1 MKSHI
6 STLHTRMIRAALKV
20 TECRYRVAAAGIDHR
35 NRIIGIKVNSPKH
48 VMRGDHAEERLMRE
62 MPRSLKR
69 IVIIRVNSKGEMLPI
84 DPCVTCARI
93 ADKLGVT
100 IEKVEAPL

>member
-62 MPRSLKR
+62 MPR

-100 IEKVEAPL
+100 IEKIKAPL